1 MAISLDRKTV
11 AIYAGAAAI
20 RLLVFLS
27 FPSLADFLTSQ
38 VEISTP
44 ISSFKRLQEG
54 LFLYQHGLSP
64 YDGGVFHQAP
74 LLLVIFD
81 ILPASLV
88 FVALDI
94 LNAWSL
100 HSIANDL
107 QLSTPR
113 FRKLDG
119 TLIAAAYL
127 FNPFTI
133 LSCLGRSTNIFTNT
147 AIIQAVLNAQ
157 SGYAVRAMFALAI
170 GSYLSMYP
178 ALLLP
183 PVILLLC
190 KSKTVAT
197 AGSMVASCI
206 ATYLAVLTTSVGATP
221 LLTSGFWE
229 FLSSCYGA
237 QITITDLTPNIGLWW
252 YFFIEIF
259 DSFRDFFIGVF
270 WLHLVGYVGALTFRL
285 QTQPIFVV
293 ITLLGLFAIFK
304 PYPSIADVSLYMGFL
319 PLYQHILPLTR
330 YTFIAASILLYST
343 LLGPAFYYLWIY
355 AGSGNAN
362 FFYAITLVW
371 SLGLTI
377 LVGDTL
383 FAVLRDELEME
394 RPELRGK
401 TVRQI

>member
-1 MAISLDRKTV
+1 MAISMDRKTV

-44 ISSFKRLQEG
+44 ISSFKRLKEG

-88 FVALDI
+88 FVALDL

-107 QLSTPR
+107 HLSTSR

-133 LSCLGRSTNIFTNT
+133 LSCLGRSTNIFTNA
-147 AIIQAVLNAQ
+147 AIVQAVLNAQ
-157 SGYAVRAMFALAI
+157 SGYPVRAMFALAM

-183 PVILLLC
+183 PVLLLVY
-190 KSKTVAT
+190 KSNGVAK
-197 AGSMVASCI
+197 SSSVVASSI
-206 ATYLAVLTTSVGATP
+206 ATYLAVLTTLVGTTP
-221 LLTSGFWE
+221 LLTTGFWD
-229 FLSSCYGA
+229 FLCSCYGA
-237 QITITDLTPNIGLWW
+237 QITVTDLTPNVGLWW

-285 QTQPIFVV
+285 QTQPMFVV

-304 PYPSIADVSLYMGFL
+304 PYPSIADISLYLGFL
-319 PLYQHILPLTR
+319 PLYQHILPR
-330 YTFIAASILLYST
+330 KF
-343 LLGPAFYYLWIY
+343 
-355 AGSGNAN
+355 
-362 FFYAITLVW
+362 
-371 SLGLTI
+371 
-377 LVGDTL
+377 GD
-383 FAVLRDELEME
+383 FC
-394 RPELRGK
+394 
-401 TVRQI
+401 